1 MLIIEKGS
9 SRGFQYV
16 ITDYRKPFSPHFFAV
31 YVRLPEDHPLSH
43 TALSRDLDS
52 INTSAILPRQISW
65 ADSGIHHLFPSSP
78 VIGWDYMRPGDEN
91 ISLSSIINDVESSL
105 SALISMSAA

>member
-16 ITDYRKPFSPHFFAV
+16 VTDYKKPFSPSFFAA
-31 YVRLPEDHPLSH
+31 YICLPEDHPLSP
-43 TALSRDLDS
+43 AAWAEDIDS
-52 INTSAILPRQISW
+52 INSSALLPRQISW
-65 ADSGIHHLFPSSP
+65 AGAGIHHLFPSSP

-91 ISLSSIINDVESSL
+91 VSLSSIKNDVESSL